1 MDRERQQVA
10 KLRLIEGIRQGQSW
24 HEAAAVAELRTSR
37 TAAYRLLRRAG
48 AEGDEAAVVDGRH
61 GHPAKVRAPVQAWLV
76 EQYQAASE
84 TPSRVVQAAV
94 RERFGLEVSI
104 SQLNRVRAALSVGRP
119 RPGSG
124 GKSAN
129 TGAEGAGSL
138 LLAAA
143 AAAGG
148 GATAFLLDSR

>member
-37 TAAYRLLRRAG
+37 TAAYRLLHRAG

-61 GHPAKVRAPVQAWLV
+61 GHPAKVRAPVQAWLM
-76 EQYQAASE
+76 EQYQAAASE

-94 RERFGLEVSI
+94 REHFGLE
-104 SQLNRVRAALSVGRP
+104 
-119 RPGSG
+119 
-124 GKSAN
+124 
-129 TGAEGAGSL
+129 
-138 LLAAA
+138 
-143 AAAGG
+143 
-148 GATAFLLDSR
+148 